1 MWEKT
6 KAEVYPML
14 GQVENDALIS
24 ICRIL
29 VLDSELFESKTDNK
43 RQLLK
48 VNTRYLSSEKLE
60 ETKDKGLS
68 VFLELHT
75 M

>member
-6 KAEVYPML
+6 KAEVYQML

-24 ICRIL
+24 ICIIL
-29 VLDSELFESKTDNK
+29 DLDSELFKSKTDNK

-48 VNTRYLSSEKLE
+48 VNMRYLGSEELE
-60 ETKDKGLS
+60 ETKD
-68 VFLELHT
+68 
-75 M
+75 